1 MKTFASRRPVQL
13 HPDRQHGQSAV
24 EMALVLPLL
33 LVLLLG
39 MTIAV
44 FMFYSYIQVT
54 NAAREGAR
62 AGSVYRITSTS
73 TRYSLATTVQKAIF
87 DDNGTIDNNI
97 DDVSALGSLTPTGAS
112 FNVSTDV
119 AVTLLKPDGTSGDLN
134 DPRPGDRLTVQVT
147 YRYTVPIVAV
157 ALPIFPQPLVIV
169 RSVMM
174 EIQ

>member
-1 MKTFASRRPVQL
+1 MNRLKVRRSIKFNPV
-13 HPDRQHGQSAV
+13 RQHGQSAV

-39 MTIAV
+39 MIVAV

-62 AGSVYRITSTS
+62 AGSVYRM
-73 TRYSLATTVQKAIF
+73 TRTETGYSLDITVQKAIF
-87 DDNGTIDNNI
+87 DSGTGQ
-97 DDVSALGSLTPTGAS
+97 SALGFLPPTGSS
-112 FNVSTDV
+112 FNVASDV
-119 AVTLLKPDGTSGDLN
+119 SLTLVQPNGSAGDLN

-157 ALPIFPQPLVIV
+157 ALPVFPQPLVIV
-169 RSVMM
+169 RRVMM

>member
-1 MKTFASRRPVQL
+1 MTIFKPRRSIKSEPN
-13 HPDRQHGQSAV
+13 RQHGQSAV

-39 MTIAV
+39 MIIAV

-62 AGSVYRITSTS
+62 AGSVYRMTSTS
-73 TRYSLATTVQKAIF
+73 SGLTLAQTVKKAIY
-87 DDNGTIDNNI
+87 DPGTGIT
-97 DDVSALGSLTPTGAS
+97 ALGFLSPTSPS
-112 FNVSTDV
+112 FNVSSDV
-119 AVTLLKPDGTSGDLN
+119 TITLLKPDNTAGDPS

-147 YRYTVPIVAV
+147 YRYTLPIVAV
-157 ALPIFPQPLVIV
+157 ALPVFPQPLVIV

>member
-1 MKTFASRRPVQL
+1 MNTPYLRRSIKFNPA
-13 HPDRQHGQSAV
+13 RQHGQSAV

-39 MTIAV
+39 MIVAV

-62 AGSVYRITSTS
+62 AGSVYRMTHTA
-73 TRYSLATTVQKAIF
+73 TGYSLDITVQKAIF
-87 DDNGTIDNNI
+87 DSGTGH
-97 DDVSALGSLTPTGAS
+97 SALGFLTPTGDS
-112 FNVSTDV
+112 FNVASDV
-119 AVTLLKPDGTSGDLN
+119 SITLVKPDGTAGDVA

-157 ALPIFPQPLVIV
+157 ALPVFPQPLVIV

>member
-1 MKTFASRRPVQL
+1 MKTFSSRRPVQL

-39 MTIAV
+39 MIIAV

-73 TRYSLATTVQKAIF
+73 TGYSLATTVQKAIY
-87 DDNGTIDNNI
+87 DSGTGN
-97 DDVSALGSLTPTGAS
+97 SALGFLTPTGSS
-112 FNVSTDV
+112 FDVTDDV
-119 AVTLLKPDGTSGDLN
+119 DITLLKPDGTSGDLN

>member
-1 MKTFASRRPVQL
+1 MKTFSSRRSVQL

-33 LVLLLG
+33 LVLLMG
-39 MTIAV
+39 MIIAV

-62 AGSVYRITSTS
+62 AGSVYRITSTD
-73 TRYSLATTVQKAIF
+73 TGYSLATTVQKAIY
-87 DDNGTIDNNI
+87 DPGAGT
-97 DDVSALGSLTPTGAS
+97 SALGFLSLDAGS
-112 FNVSTDV
+112 FNVSSDV
-119 AVTLLKPDGTSGDLN
+119 AITLLKPDGTAGAVN
-134 DPRPGDRLTVQVT
+134 DPRPGDRLTVQIT

-157 ALPIFPQPLVIV
+157 ALPMFPQPLVIV
-169 RSVMM
+169 RRVMM

>member
-1 MKTFASRRPVQL
+1 MKTFTLRRSIQL
-13 HPDRQHGQSAV
+13 NPDRQHGQSAV

-39 MTIAV
+39 MIVAV
-44 FMFYSYIQVT
+44 LMFYSYIQVT

-62 AGSVYRITSTS
+62 AGSVYRTTSTA
-73 TRYSLATTVQKAIF
+73 TGYSLTTTIQKAIY
-87 DDNGTIDNNI
+87 DPYLGI
-97 DDVSALGSLTPTGAS
+97 SALGFLTLDQDS
-112 FNVSTDV
+112 FDV
-119 AVTLLKPDGTSGDLN
+119 TNDVDVTLLKPDGTEGDLN
-134 DPRPGDRLTVQVT
+134 DPRPGDRLNVQVT

-157 ALPIFPQPLVIV
+157 ALPVFPQPLVIV

>member
-1 MKTFASRRPVQL
+1 MKTFYLRRPARQIL
-13 HPDRQHGQSAV
+13 DRQHGQSAV

-33 LVLLLG
+33 LVLVSG
-39 MTIAV
+39 IIIAV

-62 AGSVYRITSTS
+62 AGSVYWMTHPINGLT
-73 TRYSLATTVQKAIF
+73 LAPTVQKAIY
-87 DDNGTIDNNI
+87 DPGTGL
-97 DDVSALGSLTPTGAS
+97 SALGFLAPTGAS
-112 FNVSTDV
+112 FNVTNDV
-119 AVTLLKPDGTSGDLN
+119 GCTLRKRAENYLTSYLCSNVT

-147 YRYTVPIVAV
+147 YRYTLPIIAV
-157 ALPIFPQPLVIV
+157 ALPMFRQPLVIV

>member
-1 MKTFASRRPVQL
+1 MKTFSSRRPVQL

-73 TRYSLATTVQKAIF
+73 TGYSLATTVQKAIY
-87 DDNGTIDNNI
+87 DSGTGN
-97 DDVSALGSLTPTGAS
+97 SALGFLTPTGSS
-112 FNVSTDV
+112 FDVTDDV
-119 AVTLLKPDGTSGDLN
+119 DITLLKPDGTSGDLN

>member
-1 MKTFASRRPVQL
+1 MKTFYLRRPARQIL
-13 HPDRQHGQSAV
+13 DRQRGQSAV

-39 MTIAV
+39 MIIAV

-73 TRYSLATTVQKAIF
+73 SGLTLAQTVKKAIY
-87 DDNGTIDNNI
+87 DPDTGL
-97 DDVSALGSLTPTGAS
+97 SALGFLSPTSPS
-112 FNVSTDV
+112 FNVTSDVVTSYVTGPNNLDPAKGCTASTPC
-119 AVTLLKPDGTSGDLN
+119 A
-134 DPRPGDRLTVQVT
+134 GDRLTVQVT
-147 YRYTVPIVAV
+147 YRYTLPIIAV
-157 ALPIFPQPLVIV
+157 ALPMFRQPLVIV

>member
-1 MKTFASRRPVQL
+1 MKTFLHRRFSQFE
-13 HPDRQHGQSAV
+13 PDRQHGQSAV

-39 MTIAV
+39 LIVAV

-62 AGSVYRITSTS
+62 AGSVYRLTSTS
-73 TRYSLATTVQKAIF
+73 TGYSLATTVQKAIY
-87 DDNGTIDNNI
+87 DSGTGI
-97 DDVSALGSLTPTGAS
+97 SALGFLTPTGAS
-112 FNVSTDV
+112 FDVSDDV
-119 AVTLLKPDGTSGDLN
+119 DVTLLKPDGTSGDPS

-157 ALPIFPQPLVIV
+157 ALPVFPQPLVIV

>member
-1 MKTFASRRPVQL
+1 MNRLKVRRSIKFNPV
-13 HPDRQHGQSAV
+13 RQHGQSAV

-33 LVLLLG
+33 LMLLLG
-39 MTIAV
+39 MIVAV

-62 AGSVYRITSTS
+62 AGSVYRM
-73 TRYSLATTVQKAIF
+73 TRTETGYSLATTVQKAIF
-87 DDNGTIDNNI
+87 DSGTGQ
-97 DDVSALGSLTPTGAS
+97 SALGFLPPTGSSFDVASDVSLTL
-112 FNVSTDV
+112 V
-119 AVTLLKPDGTSGDLN
+119 KPDGSAGDLN

-157 ALPIFPQPLVIV
+157 ALPVFPQPLVIV
-169 RSVMM
+169 RRVMM

>member
-1 MKTFASRRPVQL
+1 MMTFNLRRSIKPDS
-13 HPDRQHGQSAV
+13 DRQHGQSAV

-39 MTIAV
+39 IIIAV

-62 AGSVYRITSTS
+62 AGSVYRMTSTS
-73 TRYSLATTVQKAIF
+73 TGYSLATTVQKAIY
-87 DDNGTIDNNI
+87 DSGTGN
-97 DDVSALGSLTPTGAS
+97 SALGFLTPNGSS
-112 FNVSTDV
+112 FSVADDV
-119 AVTLLKPDGTSGDLN
+119 DVTLLKPDGTAGNPD

-147 YRYTVPIVAV
+147 YRYTLPIIAV
-157 ALPIFPQPLVIV
+157 ALPMFRQPLVIV